1 MLFVGT
7 PQDRSWCEQYTLL
20 ARTER
25 WYSKRN
31 CSLFARV
38 CAGVRAH
45 EEGMRPATLEVGTL
59 RFFYQ
64 MRSVKSCGRNGLHS
78 WQFRFH
84 VL

>member
-1 MLFVGT
+1 MLFVGK
-7 PQDRSWCEQYTLL
+7 PQDKSWCEQCTLL

-38 CAGVRAH
+38 HPRAH
-45 EEGMRPATLEVGTL
+45 QERMRPATLEVRTL
-59 RFFYQ
+59 RLFYH
-64 MRSVKSCGRNGLHS
+64 MRSVESCGRSGLLS
-78 WQFRFH
+78 WQFRSR

>member
-7 PQDRSWCEQYTLL
+7 PQDKGGCEQYTLL

-31 CSLFARV
+31 CSLFAHACMCV
-38 CAGVRAH
+38 CAH
-45 EEGMRPATLEVGTL
+45 QEGMRPATLEFGTL
-59 RFFYQ
+59 RLFYQ
-64 MRSVKSCGRNGLHS
+64 MRSFESCGRNGLHS